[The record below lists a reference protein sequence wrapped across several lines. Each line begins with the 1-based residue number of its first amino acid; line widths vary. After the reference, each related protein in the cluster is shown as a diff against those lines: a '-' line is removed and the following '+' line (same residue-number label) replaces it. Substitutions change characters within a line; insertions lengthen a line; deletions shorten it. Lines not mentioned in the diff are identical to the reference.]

1 MIAAVVIATL
11 SLAAPPVRTAR
22 SILFLGNSHTFTN
35 DVPGMVRSLLGGG
48 VKTDALSGGFLD
60 DIWLNRDSNGLLEGK
75 WTDVVLQGAKLSSSH
90 KYEYPNEGTI
100 QLAKHALGA
109 GSRVHFF
116 VEWPRKGW
124 NESDFQWSHYRKFAS
139 KAGGGDLIPICWAW
153 DAAIEARRG
162 LDLWSGDGNHAAL
175 PGSYLAAC
183 VIAYWLE
190 GAEAKLTWRPSEVD
204 PSLAAFLRQIARGTV
219 LDYRKAKS

>member
-1 MIAAVVIATL
+1 MFAALAYATL
-11 SLAAPPVRTAR
+11 SVATLPIRPVK

-35 DVPGMVRSLLGGG
+35 DVPGMVRSLLDGA
-48 VKTDALSGGFLD
+48 VKTDALAGGFLD
-60 DIWLNRDSNGLLEGK
+60 DIWLNRESNGLIGGK

-100 QLAKHALGA
+100 QIAKHALAA

-116 VEWPRKGW
+116 VEWPRRGW
-124 NESDFQWSHYRKFAS
+124 KESDFQWSHYKQFAQ

-153 DAAIEARRG
+153 DAAIADQKG

-175 PGSYLAAC
+175 PGSYLAAS

-190 GAEAKLTWRPSEVD
+190 GPDAKLTWRPAGVD
-204 PSLAAFLRQIARGTV
+204 ANLAAFLRQKARATV
-219 LDYRKAKS
+219 QQYRKN